1 MKKKTTFTS
10 IATSTLTILVA
21 FLIAISSGN
30 NKIVKPVNAEGDNVS
45 NVVDLTSNAPNYA
58 KDWKSTWSTSWTGS
72 LNVPCSER
80 VITSLDLED
89 NNADYSLEFIAAK
102 NNGGI
107 SFRDTDFKIA
117 SIDSKTRFELHD
129 YSKYIKS
136 ISWRLDYDSSDIGN
150 TRSLSLYKN
159 RDASGEP
166 YQTLTGKYKEKGD
179 LTVSFSDNEDERI
192 NAVVFK
198 DLDNSNNNSRLPL
211 FIEANNFEYELA
223 TASSTQQATFFSEA
237 FLREMTCDGIN
248 SITNDVWDVF
258 TTRINTMSAEA
269 LDILEESKADKSS
282 ESVIEQA
289 MARYDLIAAK
299 YNKDDF
305 LNRGIVYS
313 NLLGFF
319 GMKDGNSSV
328 APVIII
334 AATASVI
341 LLSTLLIIKK
351 KKHK

>member
-30 NKIVKPVNAEGDNVS
+30 NKIVKHVNAEGDNVS
-45 NVVDLTSNAPNYA
+45 NVVDLTSNAAIYA
-58 KDWKSTWSTSWTGS
+58 KDWKSTWSTSWTG
-72 LNVPCSER
+72 LPNVPCFER
-80 VITSLDLED
+80 VITSLNLED
-89 NNADYSLEFIAAK
+89 NNADYTLEFNAAK
-102 NNGGI
+102 NDGGI
-107 SFRDTDFKIA
+107 SFRDPDYKIA
-117 SIDSKTRFELHD
+117 SIDSNTRFELHD

-136 ISWRLDYDSSDIGN
+136 ISWRLNYDSSNVGD

-166 YQTLTGKYKEKGD
+166 YQTLIGENHKKGN
-179 LTVSFSDNEDERI
+179 LTVSFTDNEDERI

-198 DLDNSNNNSRLPL
+198 DLDNSGNNSRLPL
-211 FIEANNFEYELA
+211 YIEANNFEYELA

-258 TTRINTMSAEA
+258 ATRINTMSMEA

>member
-1 MKKKTTFTS
+1 MKKKAIFTS
-10 IATSTLTILVA
+10 ITTSTLTILVA
-21 FLIAISSGN
+21 FLIAVSNGKS
-30 NKIVKPVNAEGDNVS
+30 KIVKPVYAEGNNVS
-45 NVVDLTSNAPNYA
+45 NVVDLTNNAANYA
-58 KDWKSTWSTSWTGS
+58 KDWTSTWSTSWTG
-72 LNVPCSER
+72 LPNVPCSER
-80 VITSLDLED
+80 IITSLDLLDD
-89 NNADYSLEFIAAK
+89 NANYSLEFNAIK

-107 SFRDTDFKIA
+107 SFRDTDYKIA
-117 SIDSKTRFELHD
+117 SINSNTRFELHD

-136 ISWRLDYDSSDIGN
+136 ISWRLDYDSSNVGD

-166 YQTLTGKYKEKGD
+166 YQTVIGENYKKGD
-179 LTVSFSDNEDERI
+179 LTVSFSDNDDETI

-198 DLDNSNNNSRLPL
+198 DLDNSSNNSRLPL
-211 FIEANNFEYELA
+211 YIEADSFEYELA

-248 SITNDVWDVF
+248 NITNDVWDVF
-258 TTRINTMSAEA
+258 TTRIKTMSKEA
-269 LDILEESKADKSS
+269 LEILETSNADKTS

-299 YNKDDF
+299 YNKGDF

-313 NLLGFF
+313 NLMGFF
-319 GMKDGNSSV
+319 GMKDENKSFV
-328 APVIII
+328 PVIII
-334 AATASVI
+334 ATTASVI

-351 KKHK
+351 KKH